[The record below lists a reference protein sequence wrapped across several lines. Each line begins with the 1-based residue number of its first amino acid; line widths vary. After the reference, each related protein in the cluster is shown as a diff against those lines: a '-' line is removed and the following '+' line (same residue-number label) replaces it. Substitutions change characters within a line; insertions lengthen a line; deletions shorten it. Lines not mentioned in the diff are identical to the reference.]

1 MTRRHSLRTV
11 PCLNHDEL
19 LADVLLRESSVGSA
33 AKLIAALSCNLAGV
47 DDRWVFVPSNF
58 ILDAHLGF
66 LISSVHRACVCLGV
80 LFQQTLF

>member
-1 MTRRHSLRTV
+1 MACSRAASATRVVLSFSVRFSVTRRHSLRTV

-47 DDRWVFVPSNF
+47 DGRWVFVP
-58 ILDAHLGF
+58 
-66 LISSVHRACVCLGV
+66 
-80 LFQQTLF
+80 